1 MTRKWHNAKKR
12 IAEKERMSMTERK
25 YLKGG
30 DRNPSAKVE
39 VDMEEAERRI
49 AGGEKVKELAAELG
63 IHPSTFYRK
72 RREYRKAAD
81 KKNV

>member
-1 MTRKWHNAKKR
+1 MT
-12 IAEKERMSMTERK
+12 IRK

-30 DRNPSAKVE
+30 DKNPNAKIE

-63 IHPSTFYRK
+63 IHPSTLSRK
-72 RREYRKAAD
+72 RREYRNAKGERKA
-81 KKNV
+81 